1 MGFEQKFRETEI
13 EKIPKEWEVNLLG
26 EVLELSY
33 GKGLAKNKR
42 TKGQF
47 PVFGSNGII
56 DFHNKFLV
64 EGPGIIVGRKGSVG
78 EITFCKTNFWPI
90 DTTYFVK
97 LKEEGAIRFWYYFL
111 KTLNLNKMNAHSAV
125 PGLNRDQVYELKQ
138 AIPNLKEQH
147 RIASVLSSLDD
158 KIELNRRMNKTL
170 KMIGQAIFKHWF
182 VDFVFPNEEGKP
194 HKSSGGEMVFNEEL
208 EKEIPKGWHIGRL
221 GEIIQNFDS
230 KRVPLSSREREK
242 RRGIYPYY
250 GATKIM
256 DYVDDYLFD
265 GTYLLMA
272 EDGSVIDDEGYPVLQ
287 YVWGK
292 FWANNHTHIIKGEGV
307 STEFVYLL
315 LSKTNIARYV
325 TGAVQPKLNQANMNS
340 MNILIPDNAI
350 IKNFDSTIQIIFTKK
365 KLIFEQIQSLQKT
378 RDLLLPKLMSGKIRV
393 PVEVE

>member
-1 MGFEQKFRETEI
+1 
-13 EKIPKEWEVNLLG
+13 
-26 EVLELSY
+26 
-33 GKGLAKNKR
+33 
-42 TKGQF
+42 
-47 PVFGSNGII
+47 
-56 DFHNKFLV
+56 
-64 EGPGIIVGRKGSVG
+64 
-78 EITFCKTNFWPI
+78 
-90 DTTYFVK
+90 
-97 LKEEGAIRFWYYFL
+97 
-111 KTLNLNKMNAHSAV
+111 
-125 PGLNRDQVYELKQ
+125 
-138 AIPNLKEQH
+138 
-147 RIASVLSSLDD
+147 
-158 KIELNRRMNKTL
+158 
-170 KMIGQAIFKHWF
+170 
-182 VDFVFPNEEGKP
+182 
-194 HKSSGGEMVFNEEL
+194 
-208 EKEIPKGWHIGRL
+208 
-221 GEIIQNFDS
+221 
-230 KRVPLSSREREK
+230 LSSREREK

>member
-147 RIASVLSSLDD
+147 RIASILSSLDD

-170 KMIGQAIFKHWF
+170 EMIGQAIFK
-182 VDFVFPNEEGKP
+182 DY
-194 HKSSGGEMVFNEEL
+194 
-208 EKEIPKGWHIGRL
+208 
-221 GEIIQNFDS
+221 S
-230 KRVPLSSREREK
+230 KL
-242 RRGIYPYY
+242 
-250 GATKIM
+250 
-256 DYVDDYLFD
+256 
-265 GTYLLMA
+265 
-272 EDGSVIDDEGYPVLQ
+272 
-287 YVWGK
+287 
-292 FWANNHTHIIKGEGV
+292 
-307 STEFVYLL
+307 
-315 LSKTNIARYV
+315 
-325 TGAVQPKLNQANMNS
+325 
-340 MNILIPDNAI
+340 
-350 IKNFDSTIQIIFTKK
+350 
-365 KLIFEQIQSLQKT
+365 
-378 RDLLLPKLMSGKIRV
+378 
-393 PVEVE
+393 